1 MNSNPFDDAL
11 ERSRGRFGRLAT
23 SVEFFPTIGST
34 NDRAASIGI
43 EGAVVIADQQTAGR
57 GRRGHSWFSPA
68 GSGLYVSVVLTPGR
82 AATDPR
88 RATMLVT
95 MMAGVALAEAI
106 EASTGVRVMLK
117 WPNDLFI
124 GPRKVGGILAEAP
137 GTAAPAAVTVG
148 YGINVTVTS
157 LPADLAPRA
166 TSLEAE
172 CGRVVDRAHVLVETL
187 AVLAGRYDDLLA
199 GRFDAILERWRAY
212 APAANGARVRWTTL
226 DGLAEG
232 TTAGIDRDGALLVT
246 IGSRTERIVSGELEW
261 LA

>member
-1 MNSNPFDDAL
+1 LNSNPFDDAL
-11 ERSRGRFGRLAT
+11 ERSRERLGRLAT
-23 SVEFFPTIGST
+23 SVRFFPTIGST
-34 NDRAASIGI
+34 NDHAAALGI

-68 GSGLYVSVVLTPGR
+68 GSGLYVSVVLTP
-82 AATDPR
+82 ATDPQ

-106 EASTGVRVMLK
+106 ESSTGVRVTLK

-124 GPRKVGGILAEAP
+124 GQRKVGGILAEAS

-148 YGINVTVTS
+148 YGINVKATS
-157 LPADLAPRA
+157 LPADLATRA
-166 TSLEAE
+166 TSLESE
-172 CGRVVDRAHVLVETL
+172 CGREVDRAHVLVETL
-187 AVLAGRYDDLLA
+187 AVLAARYDDLLA
-199 GRFDAILERWRAY
+199 GRFDAILERWRAH

-226 DGLAEG
+226 NGPAEG
-232 TTAGIDRDGALLVT
+232 TTAGVDRDGALLVT